1 MLHSKMKWLLKENP
15 QPEQVQRLAEETGVS
30 SFIAQL
36 LIVRGIDTV
45 EQVEMF
51 LRGSLTDLHDP
62 FLLKGMTAAVERIER
77 ALEQGEKI
85 RIYGDYDADGV
96 SSTSLMIELFRAL
109 GANFDTYIPHRM
121 TEGYGMNIPAMDH
134 AAEHGVQ
141 LIVTVDTGI
150 SAVDQIAYANQ
161 LGIDV
166 VVTDHHEP
174 PEILPNA
181 VALVNPKIHDC
192 PYPFKGLAGV
202 GVAFKLA
209 HALLGRVPEELL
221 EFVTLGTIADLMPLN
236 GENRILVRYGLERM
250 RRSTNLGVRALFE
263 TADMKLPQ
271 IGSTQV
277 AFAMA
282 PRINASGRLEHA
294 MQAVELLTTRDPG
307 QAKQLAVHLDALNRA
322 RQDLVEEITVEAVQQ
337 LELKMASSQDG
348 ALPKVIVLA
357 GEGWNVGVIGIVASK
372 ILERYYRPTLIL
384 GIDAETGMCK
394 GSARSIE
401 GFNLYEALTEC
412 SELLDHYGGHEAA
425 AGLTMERDHL
435 AAFEARM
442 ISLAE
447 RCITAEHEM
456 ASIEIDLEC
465 KLSEA
470 TVAFIESLEELAPFG
485 MANPAPR
492 VKMRGLRL
500 KESRQIG
507 QEKQHLKLTLA
518 EGRLELDAISFRNG
532 PLAGLMN
539 DEAVLDLVG
548 ELQINEWNGRRKA
561 QLLVQDLAVPH
572 VQCYDGR
579 GTRNPQQYIEK
590 THVAWEQAGRFSI
603 YGPKQH
609 GIVASDAYW
618 RQWDE
623 PPFDTDT
630 FTCLVYDQEVGLR
643 PISSISKQQHFEVAD
658 LQSLYLIELPEEVTV
673 VDAIL
678 QYAARLERI
687 YVLYDNLP
695 AEDCLRVPSREEFKR
710 VYVDMM
716 RERSWSASE
725 SGNAFIR
732 GMKQRTGLSDRTL
745 QHVMEVFTELGF
757 IQEVSGRVVI
767 VEQPQKADLTTAQAY
782 RDLERKSAV
791 EEQLLAVSASQLARR
806 FGRQYL

>member
-15 QPEQVQRLAEETGVS
+15 QPEQVRRLAEETGVS
-30 SFIAQL
+30 TFIAQM
-36 LIVRGIDTV
+36 LIVRGIDTA

-51 LRGSLTDLHDP
+51 LHGTITDLHDP
-62 FLLKGMTAAVERIER
+62 FLLKGMDHAVERIER
-77 ALEQGEKI
+77 ALDQGEKI

-96 SSTSLMIELFRAL
+96 SSTSLMIELFREL

-121 TEGYGMNIPAMDH
+121 TEGYGMNNPAIDH
-134 AAEHGVQ
+134 AAEHGVA

-174 PEILPNA
+174 PDVLPNA

-221 EFVTLGTIADLMPLN
+221 EFVTLGTIADLMPLT

-250 RRSTNLGVRALFE
+250 RHSTNLGVRALFE

-294 MQAVELLTTRDPG
+294 MQAVELLTTRDVAE
-307 QAKQLAVHLDALNRA
+307 AKQLAEHLDALNRA
-322 RQDLVEEITVEAVQQ
+322 RQDIVEEITAEAVEQ
-337 LELKMASSQDG
+337 LEQKIADSQDG
-348 ALPKVIVLA
+348 LLPKVIVLA

-384 GIDAETGMCK
+384 GIDADTGKCK
-394 GSARSIE
+394 GSARSID
-401 GFNLYEALTEC
+401 GFNLYDALTEC

-447 RCITAEHEM
+447 RCLTPEHEM
-456 ASIEIDLEC
+456 ASVEIDLEC
-465 KLSEA
+465 KLSDA

-492 VKMRGLRL
+492 VKLRGLRL

-518 EGRLELDAISFRNG
+518 EGRMELDAISFRNG
-532 PLAGLMN
+532 PLANLMN

-579 GTRNPQQYIEK
+579 GIRNPLQYIEK
-590 THVAWEQAGRFSI
+590 THSAWEQSGRSSI
-603 YGPKQH
+603 YGPKLQ
-609 GIVASDAYW
+609 GVVASDSYW
-618 RQWDE
+618 MQWE
-623 PPFDTDT
+623 VPPLNAEI
-630 FTCLVYDQEVGLR
+630 FTCLVYDREVGLR
-643 PISSISKQQHFEVAD
+643 PISGMSDQPHIELSD
-658 LQSLYLIELPEEVTV
+658 LQTIYLIDLPEEVAA
-673 VDAIL
+673 VDLFL
-678 QYAARLERI
+678 QHAARLERI
-687 YVLYDNLP
+687 YILYDNMP
-695 AEDCLRVPSREEFKR
+695 TEDCLRVPSREEFKR

-716 RERSWSASE
+716 RERSWSAAE
-725 SGNAFIR
+725 NTFIQ
-732 GMKQRTGLSDRTL
+732 GMKQRTGLSERTL
-745 QHVMEVFTELGF
+745 QHVLDVFTELGF
-757 IQEVSGRVVI
+757 IQEVSGRVTI

-791 EEQLLAVSASQLARR
+791 EEQLLAVSTAQLARR
-806 FGRQYL
+806 FGRQSV